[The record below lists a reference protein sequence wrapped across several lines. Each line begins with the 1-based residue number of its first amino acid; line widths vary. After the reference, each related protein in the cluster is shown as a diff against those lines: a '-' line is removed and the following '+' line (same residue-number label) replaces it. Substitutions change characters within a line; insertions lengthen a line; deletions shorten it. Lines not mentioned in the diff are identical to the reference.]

1 MQETVRR
8 IEEELKNPSG
18 NLDSVISDAI
28 SSVKD
33 IQELLPIAE
42 LLSRNK
48 RYPEAKRVLVQILDA
63 HPEDGQALYL
73 LGNVSVALNEIEKA
87 KECYTKSLS
96 LGGPAEKATA
106 ALALVEKALG
116 NKRKAEQLLKEA
128 GESEKASLLPQMM
141 LYSLYMEQSRYGEA
155 RKTAEGICSNL
166 SQSYLGFHSYLLT
179 FFEEHKYEE
188 AKQYL
193 ESIREPLGNVQEYV
207 LDYVSTLLLMKKP
220 AEADVYWQSKV
231 DSLEIDSLEFMRIE
245 TQIASDLQ
253 DKDRAL
259 KANKKLY
266 ETYAIEDAA
275 ISIATLYIVDRAFD
289 KALEYLKPIIYK
301 KRFTKAYYSALFLKA
316 FCEEQV
322 TSEAAEASYKEAIQI
337 YEEAVKKN
345 AVNTYVMSFAAE
357 CYRKIG
363 DVENALRCESLVA
376 DFRRQYSV

>member
-1 MQETVRR
+1 M
-8 IEEELKNPSG
+8 
-18 NLDSVISDAI
+18 
-28 SSVKD
+28 
-33 IQELLPIAE
+33 
-42 LLSRNK
+42 
-48 RYPEAKRVLVQILDA
+48 
-63 HPEDGQALYL
+63 
-73 LGNVSVALNEIEKA
+73 
-87 KECYTKSLS
+87 
-96 LGGPAEKATA
+96 
-106 ALALVEKALG
+106 
-116 NKRKAEQLLKEA
+116 
-128 GESEKASLLPQMM
+128 
-141 LYSLYMEQSRYGEA
+141 
-155 RKTAEGICSNL
+155 
-166 SQSYLGFHSYLLT
+166 
-179 FFEEHKYEE
+179 
-188 AKQYL
+188 
-193 ESIREPLGNVQEYV
+193 QEYV